1 MTYFSIGCV
10 ADDFTGGSDAASFL
24 KKSGLRTILS
34 NGIPS
39 SPDKITGFDAVVIA
53 LKSRTQKTSIAVRDS
68 LEALQWL
75 HNHGA
80 GKLYFKYCSTFDS
93 TPLGNI
99 GPVADA
105 ALEHFSVPYTILAP
119 ALLPNGRSVRDGI
132 LYINGTPLAES
143 HMRNHPLTPMWD
155 SRISELMRR
164 QSSYPCFPVPEPL
177 LMNSAALSA
186 QIAVWQQEF
195 PHFYLIPDHWK
206 PEHGRQIAEFFGVL
220 PLLTGGSGL
229 LEDLGSLLESSAP
242 ETWKTPMHDP
252 YPRLM
257 LAGSC
262 SGATQEQVRR
272 WLESGGRGILLDPD
286 AIRRTGLAPFFE
298 VADCAQEDLLFY
310 SSGSA
315 GALTGN
321 APSPEDAVLLEQT
334 MAAIAERA
342 YRSGKLHRLVV
353 AGGETSG
360 AVMQALRL
368 QAFFIGESVASGVP
382 EMFPVDAPSLRMIL
396 KSGNFGGLDFFLSAL
411 EEEAE

>member
-34 NGIPS
+34 SGIPS

-53 LKSRTQKTSIAVRDS
+53 LKSRTQETRIAVRDS

-80 GKLYFKYCSTFDS
+80 VKLYFKYCSTFDS

-99 GPVADA
+99 GPVTDA

-119 ALLPNGRSVRDGI
+119 ALLPNGRSVRNGI

-164 QSSYPCFPVPEPL
+164 QSSYPCFSVPEPL

-195 PHFYLIPDHWK
+195 PHFYLIPDYWK
-206 PEHGRQIAEFFGVL
+206 PEHGRQIATFFGVL

-242 ETWKTPMHDP
+242 ETWKAPMHDP

-262 SGATQEQVRR
+262 SSATQEQVHC
-272 WLESGGRGILLDPD
+272 WLESGGTGIQLDPD
-286 AIRRTGLAPFFE
+286 TIRRIGPTPFLE
-298 VADCAQEDLLFY
+298 KAIQAQEDLLFY
-310 SSGSA
+310 SSGSI
-315 GALTGN
+315 GALAGRSPT
-321 APSPEDAVLLEQT
+321 PEDAALLEQM
-334 MAAIAERA
+334 MAAIASHMH
-342 YRSGKLHRLVV
+342 RSGKLHRLVV

-360 AVMQALRL
+360 AVMQALHLRT
-368 QAFFIGESVASGVP
+368 FSIGENIAPGVP
-382 EMFPVDAPSLRMIL
+382 EMSPVDTPSLRVIL
-396 KSGNFGGLDFFLSAL
+396 KSGNFGGPDFFLNAL
-411 EEEAE
+411 KEET